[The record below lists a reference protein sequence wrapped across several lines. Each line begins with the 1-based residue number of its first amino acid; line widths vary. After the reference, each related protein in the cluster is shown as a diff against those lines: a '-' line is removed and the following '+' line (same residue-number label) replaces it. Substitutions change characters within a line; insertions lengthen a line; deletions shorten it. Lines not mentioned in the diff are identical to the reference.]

1 MSLGIKIVI
10 FKVLLG
16 FCLIVLNQKDA
27 MSSHFIEN
35 KGQWE
40 DNVLFYKNSDNLNIW
55 ICRDGIYL
63 DQYKISSELD
73 DENGKSYFNF
83 REGTVLKMDFLGS
96 KIDNIIKKKKRVG
109 EYNYIRTNDR
119 DKWAIGVGEYEELVL
134 EEIYDNIDLKLYADG
149 GDFRYD
155 LELEKG
161 ADVSDIKFQIE
172 GGSSLLDVNNDLQI
186 RTKLG
191 DIHHKDLYVFQEE
204 IGSLIGRTEVEC
216 SLRVEDGV
224 YSYEVGEYEKEKSL
238 IIDPVIYS
246 TYLGGASYDVGE
258 DITADRSRNVI
269 IVGYSTSVN
278 FPTKAGGYKTSLS
291 DEDKP
296 DIIVTKFNID
306 SEMIFSTYIGG
317 NGDDYARGVICDEN
331 SDILITGHT
340 NSDNFPVTEGSYD
353 NSYNG
358 NIDAFLLRL
367 DKLGNSLDY
376 STYFGSSSDDAGY
389 GIDLDTNYNPVIT
402 GTTNFAP
409 DESRLPYT
417 LPIFNAA
424 FKGKIDGFV
433 SKFDRSGNSLMFS
446 GLLGGSLDDY
456 PQDLSIDP
464 HNNIYVTGMTRS
476 YDFPIA
482 GGNLIDRT
490 YNDTPNDHTK
500 SDIFITKISS
510 KGSLMIYSTYL
521 GGSDKDV
528 AYSIEVDDEMN
539 TYVCGITKSV
549 DFPITSKY
557 ISGNLNA
564 GNVNSE
570 DGDAF
575 VTKMNR
581 YADSLLISTYV
592 GGSREDK
599 SFDLNIDEKN
609 QIYLIGATNSS
620 DLPTTSFAYKREFPD
635 STNYFDVY
643 LMKFSADMDSIKY
656 STYYGGDNND
666 IGKALFVESED
677 LVFITGST
685 SSSFFPVTNDAF
697 DLTFNDSLKTDV
709 FYTKILLENLEDS
722 DYVICSGSSVVL
734 SSGITSSSPLITM
747 EYEWQ
752 PVDGLNDPT
761 VEFPVASPEHSTQ
774 YRVKVTTSE
783 GEIFY
788 STVIVSVVPF
798 INTKVYGTYGVNNND
813 IFKYSTAKHFG
824 SKYRWTISNGVIT
837 KGQNTSEVFVK
848 FSDGENGI
856 VKCVETSDYGCKDSS
871 LLQTYF
877 VSDYEMTIVE
887 FGDYSICDGDTVV
900 MISPQEYYNV
910 RWNDGTY
917 GVYDTI
923 NTAGEVYFI
932 GTDNL
937 GNPYQSDI
945 AEVSLL
951 PKPAKPKVLYKD
963 RDRELLCLNKATEYI
978 WYRNNNELYGEKK
991 RTLKDLT
998 SGTYYLVI
1006 KNSEGCSSRSND
1018 IVIEGNSVVEEN
1030 EGVRIY
1036 PNPTSDFLIIEF
1048 DGAKYG
1054 GVEFLKLADSL
1065 NIYDNMGRVQSIKIE
1080 EIVNNQIKINLNE
1093 FNSGFYVLRV
1103 GELVY
1108 TFVKI

>member
-1 MSLGIKIVI
+1 MSLGIKIII
-10 FKVLLG
+10 FRIFLG
-16 FCLIVLNQKDA
+16 FCLIVLNQENA

-40 DNVLFYKNSDNLNIW
+40 ENVLFYKNSDNLNIW
-55 ICRDGIYL
+55 VCKDGIYL
-63 DQYKISSELD
+63 DQYRIFSELD
-73 DENGKSYFNF
+73 DETGNSFYKY
-83 REGTVLKMDFLGS
+83 REGTVLKLDFLGS
-96 KIDNIIKKKKRVG
+96 NIENIIRKKKREG
-109 EYNYIRTNDR
+109 EYNYIRTNDESN
-119 DKWAIGVGEYEELVL
+119 WIIGIGEFEELVL
-134 EEIYDNIDLKLYADG
+134 EDIYKDINLKLYADG
-149 GDFRYD
+149 ENFRYD

-161 ADVSDIKFQIE
+161 ANTTDIRFQIE
-172 GGSSLLDVNNDLQI
+172 GGSSLINENNDIYI
-186 RTKLG
+186 RTSLG
-191 DIHHKDLYVFQEE
+191 DIHHKDLFVFQEDF
-204 IGSLIGRTEVEC
+204 GTSIGRTEVEC
-216 SLRVEDGV
+216 RLKVDDGI

-258 DITADRSRNVI
+258 DITADEKRNVI
-269 IVGYSTSVN
+269 IVGYSTSVD
-278 FPTKAGGYKTSLS
+278 FPTKAGAYKTSIS
-291 DEDKP
+291 GKDKS

-306 SEMIFSTYIGG
+306 SKMVFSTYIGG

-367 DKLGNSLDY
+367 DKAGNSLDY
-376 STYFGSSSDDAGY
+376 STYFGSSSDDAAY

-424 FKGKIDGFV
+424 YSGKIDGFV
-433 SKFDRSGNSLMFS
+433 SKFDRSGNSLIFS
-446 GLLGGSLDDY
+446 GLLGGTLDDY
-456 PQDLSIDP
+456 PQDVSLDN
-464 HNNIYVTGMTRS
+464 HNNIYITGMTRS
-476 YDFPIA
+476 FDFPIA
-482 GGNLIDRT
+482 GGDLIDRT
-490 YNDTPNDHTK
+490 YNDTPNDQTK
-500 SDIFITKISS
+500 SDIFVTKISS

-539 TYVCGITKSV
+539 TYVCGITKSI
-549 DFPITSKY
+549 DFPITSNY
-557 ISGNLNA
+557 ISANLNG

-609 QIYLIGATNSS
+609 QIYLIGATKSS
-620 DLPTTSFAYKREFPD
+620 DFPTTSFAYKRDLPD

-643 LMKFSADMDSIKY
+643 LMKFSSDMDSIKY
-656 STYYGGDNND
+656 STYYGGKHND

-677 LVFITGST
+677 LVFMTGST

-722 DYVICSGSSVVL
+722 DFVICSGSSVVL
-734 SSGITSSSPLITM
+734 SCGITSTSPFVTM

-761 VEFPVASPEHSTQ
+761 IEFPTASPEHSTQ

-783 GEIFY
+783 GEVFF

-798 INTKVYGTYGVNNND
+798 INTKVYGSYGVNNND

-824 SKYRWTISNGVIT
+824 SKYKWVVSNGLIT
-837 KGQNTSEVFVK
+837 KGQNTSEIYVK
-848 FSDGENGI
+848 FSDGENGV
-856 VKCVETSDYGCKDSS
+856 VKCIETSDYGCKDSS

-923 NTAGEVYFI
+923 NTAGEVYFV

-937 GNPYQSDI
+937 GNPYQSEI

-951 PKPAKPKVLYKD
+951 PTPSKPKVLYKD

-991 RTLKDLT
+991 RTLKDLS

-1006 KNSEGCSSRSND
+1006 KNPEGCSSRSND
-1018 IVIEGNSVVEEN
+1018 IIIEGSSVNEN
-1030 EGVRIY
+1030 KSGISLF
-1036 PNPTSDFLIIEF
+1036 PNPSSDYLTIEL
-1048 DGAKYG
+1048 DSEKYSGAKILNL
-1054 GVEFLKLADSL
+1054 VDEL
-1065 NIYDNMGRVQSIKIE
+1065 NIYDNLGRVKSIKIE
-1080 EIVNNQIKINLNE
+1080 EIVDNQLKIDLKDY
-1093 FNSGFYVLRV
+1093 NSGFYILRI

-1108 TFVKI
+1108 TFIKI